1 MAVPETSREDIAAAL
16 AARRELGADYDD
28 ALVVSFLDRLER
40 TIDAR
45 VQSQASERE
54 HASRELAQRDS
65 FSLKLALGSLVL
77 AIPASAIGAAKGLAG
92 VAVVWGGVA
101 AVNLAH
107 VLRDRRRR

>member
-54 HASRELAQRDS
+54 HASRELA
-65 FSLKLALGSLVL
+65 LGSLVL

-107 VLRDRRRR
+107 VLRDRHRR

>member
-16 AARRELGADYDD
+16 AARRDLGADYDD

-45 VQSQASERE
+45 VQSQVSERE

-65 FSLKLALGSLVL
+65 FSLKLALGSMVL
-77 AIPASAIGAAKGLAG
+77 GIPLSAIGAAKGLTG
-92 VAVVWGGVA
+92 VAVTWGGIAV
-101 AVNLAH
+101 VNLAYA
-107 VLRDRRRR
+107 LRDWRRR

>member
-45 VQSQASERE
+45 V
-54 HASRELAQRDS
+54 LAQRDS

-107 VLRDRRRR
+107 VLRDRHRR